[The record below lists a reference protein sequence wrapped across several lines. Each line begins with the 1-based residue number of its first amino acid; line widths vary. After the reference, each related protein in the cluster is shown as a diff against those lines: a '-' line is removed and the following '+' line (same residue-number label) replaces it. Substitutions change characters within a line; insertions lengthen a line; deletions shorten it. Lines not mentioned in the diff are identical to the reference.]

1 MIVRI
6 TNNDDFQIIF
16 EVTDCPS
23 LKAAI
28 QLAWQK
34 ITSLRPDHFSQ
45 SKAIRDQV
53 QLEPCGHASIGTDA
67 RAMLERLLAQAVLD
81 RQILPA
87 ALAIHLFNR
96 HAYGDSYASAVAMQD
111 ARPGRAPEPWIIAG
125 GYPAGDSIKADPDAE
140 LAATRNGNNLPIML
154 EKLQQA
160 DKHAAFLVSV
170 NRLRKSALKGEAC
183 PD

>member
-1 MIVRI
+1 MIIRV
-6 TNNDDFQIIF
+6 TNSDDFQIIF

-23 LKAAI
+23 LKVAI

-34 ITSLRPDHFSQ
+34 IASLRPDHFSH

-53 QLEPCGHASIGTDA
+53 QLEPCGHASVGTDA
-67 RAMLERLLAQAVLD
+67 RAMLERLLAQAVAD
-81 RQILPA
+81 RKILPIT
-87 ALAIHLFNR
+87 LAIHLFNR
-96 HAYGDSYASAVAMQD
+96 HAYGDSCATAVAMQD
-111 ARPGRAPEPWIIAG
+111 VRPGRAPEPWIIAG
-125 GYPAGDSIKADPDAE
+125 GYPAGDSIKADPDTE
-140 LAATRNGNNLPIML
+140 LTATRNGNNLPRML